1 MERALPSLTPPVRI
15 EMYARDLLLQGM
27 SSGNV
32 LELRAL
38 DFGES
43 LDASPARKST
53 TEQLTRI
60 RVEELTPSRL

>member
-38 DFGES
+38 DFGEF

-60 RVEELTPSRL
+60 RVEELTTL